1 MPMKKVKTI
10 DELLSVL
17 KACRK
22 GVSERFGVVDL
33 AVFGSYVKG
42 NQTRRSDI
50 DILVEL
56 DKPHKTFD
64 NYMELKFFLTRA
76 IGGKVDLVLK
86 DSLRE
91 ELKARVFNE
100 AIHV

>member
-1 MPMKKVKTI
+1 MKKIQTI

-17 KACRK
+17 KGCRQGLAERY
-22 GVSERFGVVDL
+22 GVRDL

-42 NQTRRSDI
+42 NQHKRSDI

-56 DKPHKTFD
+56 EKTSKTFD
-64 NYMELKFFLTRA
+64 NYMELKFYLTRI

-86 DSLRE
+86 DSIRE
-91 ELKARVFNE
+91 ELKERVFSE
-100 AIHV
+100 AVHV

>member
-1 MPMKKVKTI
+1 MKKIQTI

-17 KACRK
+17 KGCRQGLAERY
-22 GVSERFGVVDL
+22 GVRDL

-42 NQTRRSDI
+42 NQHKRSDI

-56 DKPHKTFD
+56 EKTSKTFD
-64 NYMELKFFLTRA
+64 NYMELKFYLTRI

-86 DSLRE
+86 DSIRE
-91 ELKARVFNE
+91 ELKERVFSE
-100 AIHV
+100 AVHA

>member
-1 MPMKKVKTI
+1 MKKVKSK
-10 DELLSVL
+10 DELLTVL

-22 GVSERFGVVDL
+22 GVSDRFGVLDL
-33 AVFGSYVKG
+33 AVFGSYAKG
-42 NQTRRSDI
+42 EQTRHSDI

-64 NYMELKFFLTRA
+64 NYMELKFFLTRV

-91 ELKARVFNE
+91 ELKTRVFNE